1 VKTWPA
7 RVPSSLPA
15 LPSPPPLFLSTGGGE
30 LGFSPGGGGHRVK
43 GARRGLLYRRS
54 RVW

>member
-30 LGFSPGGGGHRVK
+30 LGFFPWRRRTQGEGGA
-43 GARRGLLYRRS
+43 ARAFIPAF
-54 RVW
+54 